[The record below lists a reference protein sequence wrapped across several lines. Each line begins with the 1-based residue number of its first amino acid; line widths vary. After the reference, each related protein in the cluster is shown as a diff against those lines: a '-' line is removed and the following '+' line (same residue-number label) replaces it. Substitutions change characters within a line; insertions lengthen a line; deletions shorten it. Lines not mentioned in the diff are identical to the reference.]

1 MENSKLSDNNKNNK
15 INLINSNNI
24 QSFPNSFI
32 KYNKNLYNIQDD
44 KCYYKHNSNK
54 I

>member
-24 QSFPNSFI
+24 LSFPDSVLNF
-32 KYNKNLYNIQDD
+32 NK
-44 KCYYKHNSNK
+44 H
-54 I
+54 